1 LAEKEMPQ
9 VHLDTQYLRK
19 YDERA
24 LGVLY
29 RSIEFLRKKPLTRH
43 EVLGIYEEGIAVI
56 FTGNGLNFAPE
67 LNYAL
72 FYSKV
77 RMRSPVLLTLACFA
91 GRGESHQEVI
101 EHGPPGKLVVAGTVR
116 NRTFTGVSTTWMK
129 HIQPESGRH
138 ALGLFL
144 NDLLLDY
151 YHIERMPSWSDQGA
165 EMWKFA

>member
-1 LAEKEMPQ
+1 MPR
-9 VHLDTQYLRK
+9 VHLDTRQLRR

-29 RSIEFLRKKPLTRH
+29 RSIEILRNKPLTRQ
-43 EVLGIYEEGIAVI
+43 EVLDIYEEGLSVL
-56 FTGNGLNFAPE
+56 FGGHGLNYAPE

-77 RMRSPVLLTLACFA
+77 RMRSPVSLTLVCYA

-101 EHGPPGKLVVAGTVR
+101 EHGPPGRLIVAGTVS

-129 HIQPESGRH
+129 HIQPESGKH

-144 NDLLLDY
+144 NDLLLDC
-151 YHIERMPSWSDQGA
+151 YHIERTPSWSDRRA
-165 EMWKFA
+165 EVWKLA